1 MAPGALER
9 MCESHGAYLWVRH
22 AGFAALAGACAALV
36 VLYRYEPGRLL
47 YPGCWFHAL
56 TGLHCPGCGATRA
69 LHALLHGEFWQAA
82 DLNAFFVLLGPAVL
96 VWSLF
101 VLYRALRYN
110 RISPPAVPGRVLTST
125 VVAAVTFA
133 VLRNL
138 PLAPFSLL
146 AP

>member
-9 MCESHGAYLWVRH
+9 ICESHGARLGVRQ
-22 AGFAALAGACAALV
+22 AGFAALAAACAALV
-36 VLYRYEPGRLL
+36 LLYRYEPGGLF
-47 YPGCWFHAL
+47 YPGCWVHAL

-69 LHALLHGEFWQAA
+69 LHALLHGEFGQAA
-82 DLNAFFVLLGPAVL
+82 DVNALFVLLAPAVL

-110 RISPPAVPGRVLTST
+110 RISPPAIPGLVLTGT
-125 VVAAVTFA
+125 VVATVTFA

>member
-1 MAPGALER
+1 MASGEPELLCPSRSAR
-9 MCESHGAYLWVRH
+9 LWVRE
-22 AGFAALAGACAALV
+22 AGFAALAVACAALV
-36 VLYRYEPGRLL
+36 VLYRYEPGGLL

-69 LHALLHGEFWQAA
+69 LHALLHGEFAKAA
-82 DLNAFFVLLGPAVL
+82 DLNALFVLLAPAVL

-110 RISPPAVPGRVLTST
+110 RISPPAIPGRVLTST

-138 PLAPFSLL
+138 PLVPFSLL

>member
-1 MAPGALER
+1 MAPGALGR
-9 MCESHGAYLWVRH
+9 ICEPHGACLWVRQ
-22 AGFAALAGACAALV
+22 AGCAVFAGACAALV
-36 VLYRYEPGRLL
+36 VLYRYEPGGLL

-69 LHALLHGEFWQAA
+69 LHALLHGEFAKAA
-82 DLNAFFVLLGPAVL
+82 DLNALFVLLAPAVL

-110 RISPPAVPGRVLTST
+110 RISPPAIPGRVLTST

-138 PLAPFSLL
+138 PLVPFSLL